1 MNEFIKTFNWKDIL
15 ENTLLFFGFL
25 IILDIFNVPTFIINY
40 NKNLEMV
47 LIITVVFYFIINN
60 GIFKLLKI
68 NVINY
73 IDLFLVSLFFSTVTY
88 ILINVLMELTEF
100 KLISSLILIGIL
112 IIIFIIRI
120 KVVLRKFKSEK
131 FPEVEF
137 NVYDLRDLYK
147 NKIGKKDNKLILLE
161 EKAVKYDLLNRTK
174 IITDLYNSINF
185 CKNKEKFIISITG
198 EWGSGKTTIL
208 NIVKE
213 KLDKEKFIIIDD
225 FDIWKYSNEKSLIY
239 GIVDEILKKININFS
254 SLRINEI
261 VNGCLGI
268 LSSRMDI
275 KLKYISSGNKMIEK
289 LKIIVNNY
297 LEKND
302 KRIILIIDN
311 LERTNSNNILI
322 VLKAISTVLGMER
335 FIYVLSY
342 DEEEMKSIFEE
353 KLKINYDYVEKI
365 IQLPLRIPEISR
377 ERINKIS
384 NQCLKNLL
392 LYYGED
398 NNKIEEYITGFQ
410 VFSENIK
417 DLRGLKRKINSIV
430 NTCFFG
436 INDLNKNDYFI
447 IELINQE
454 NHKLYIQIKENCRFF
469 ASEDVSKIYG
479 EYIWDQVSF
488 NKEATKYFDDLFNI
502 DENKK
507 YKKILEIIF
516 PNVKKYNKD
525 RKNNERVQFEYE
537 GNNIIIS
544 RDNEKYRD
552 SIINKR
558 IYNARFFDLYFTKD
572 ENEFIEIIQEIDE
585 FIKWNNNSEY
595 QNDEIEEKLE
605 KILYLYNGINHKE
618 ILEIFEFYIKYIEKN
633 KYSILKYLIN
643 NQQYMKNDIQFLGIN
658 TKRRAEIIC
667 SKIIEILSKEEA
679 IKISQK
685 IESDYKNVYFISNIL
700 YFLNSDKEYNKKD
713 NSEEVVNLINESYKI
728 LIENI
733 FNNNINIYSNENY
746 SRHNMWCIM
755 RDERI
760 KKILEFIDK
769 YTVFKFLSD
778 FITESIGTYGYG
790 YGFDIKN
797 FKEITTYKFID
808 GIINKID
815 LNKISEIEK
824 MIYEIYDE
832 SKTNKEFRIYREE
845 YIDLGKI

>member
-1 MNEFIKTFNWKDIL
+1 M
-15 ENTLLFFGFL
+15 
-25 IILDIFNVPTFIINY
+25 
-40 NKNLEMV
+40 
-47 LIITVVFYFIINN
+47 
-60 GIFKLLKI
+60 
-68 NVINY
+68 
-73 IDLFLVSLFFSTVTY
+73 
-88 ILINVLMELTEF
+88 
-100 KLISSLILIGIL
+100 
-112 IIIFIIRI
+112 
-120 KVVLRKFKSEK
+120 
-131 FPEVEF
+131 
-137 NVYDLRDLYK
+137 
-147 NKIGKKDNKLILLE
+147 
-161 EKAVKYDLLNRTK
+161 
-174 IITDLYNSINF
+174 
-185 CKNKEKFIISITG
+185 
-198 EWGSGKTTIL
+198 
-208 NIVKE
+208 
-213 KLDKEKFIIIDD
+213 
-225 FDIWKYSNEKSLIY
+225 
-239 GIVDEILKKININFS
+239 
-254 SLRINEI
+254 
-261 VNGCLGI
+261 
-268 LSSRMDI
+268 
-275 KLKYISSGNKMIEK
+275 
-289 LKIIVNNY
+289 
-297 LEKND
+297 
-302 KRIILIIDN
+302 
-311 LERTNSNNILI
+311 
-322 VLKAISTVLGMER
+322 
-335 FIYVLSY
+335 
-342 DEEEMKSIFEE
+342 
-353 KLKINYDYVEKI
+353 
-365 IQLPLRIPEISR
+365 
-377 ERINKIS
+377 
-384 NQCLKNLL
+384 
-392 LYYGED
+392 
-398 NNKIEEYITGFQ
+398 
-410 VFSENIK
+410 
-417 DLRGLKRKINSIV
+417 
-430 NTCFFG
+430 
-436 INDLNKNDYFI
+436 NKNDYFI

-488 NKEATKYFDDLFNI
+488 NKEATKYFEDLFNI

-537 GNNIIIS
+537 GDNIIIS

-585 FIKWNNNSEY
+585 FIKWNNVSEY

-633 KYSILKYLIN
+633 KYSVLKYLIN

-733 FNNNINIYSNENY
+733 FNNNINIYSTENY

-755 RDERI
+755 KDERI

-797 FKEITTYKFID
+797 FKEITTYEFID
-808 GIINKID
+808 NIINKID
-815 LNKISEIEK
+815 LDKISEIEK
-824 MIYEIYDE
+824 MIYQIYDE
-832 SKTNKEFRIYREE
+832 SKTNEEFCIYREE